1 VVLMSIFKRIGDL
14 LDANVNALIDKV
26 EDPEVMLE
34 KYIMDMDKEYN
45 ETQALVAK
53 AIASRNMT
61 QNRYN
66 EAQKQVA
73 TWEKNAMLAVE
84 KSNDELAMKA
94 LTQQTNYEKSR
105 DGLKPE
111 LDNQSAEVENL
122 KNLLS
127 RLEDKINEAKSK
139 KDVLITQATNA
150 KTKKK
155 LADVTA
161 KISGNDST
169 QGFSRMEEK
178 VNKMAAEADAIS
190 ELNGE
195 SLESQFESLAEDSK
209 KTEVNDKLAQLKAK
223 MGK

>member
-1 VVLMSIFKRIGDL
+1 MSIFKRIGDL

>member
-1 VVLMSIFKRIGDL
+1 MSIFKRIGDL

-84 KSNDELAMKA
+84 KGNDELAMKA